1 MSTRSVT
8 FHGKEADIGVP
19 LRETITVQSNCKG
32 SCTFEFSPI
41 QERNNE
47 KDMKHKLRVKPN
59 KFVLERGESK
69 DVVIEIKIF
78 CTVSISDQIEVK
90 ATRKTT
96 NFNETKR

>member
-8 FHGKEADIGVP
+8 FNGKEADIGIP
-19 LRETITVQSNCKG
+19 LRETITVESKCKD
-32 SCTFEFSPI
+32 SCTFEFNPV
-41 QERNNE
+41 QERLNE

-59 KFVLERGESK
+59 KFALERGECK

-90 ATRKTT
+90 ATRK
-96 NFNETKR
+96 